1 MFRSGKQNAQHS
13 RQGGVSPLQAVDRAL
28 RLLDLMANGSP
39 HVGVSELARA
49 TGWSKAVV
57 FRLLRTLEAH
67 GYVARDD
74 TRRYM
79 LGTKPLE
86 LAGAVLRR
94 SELHQVAR
102 PALLTLA
109 ERTGESVVLT
119 APTAGGVICLDTV
132 DSPQQLRAS
141 FRIGRVIPWHAGAA
155 GKLHLAYLPA
165 HQADAILARPLR
177 RFTER
182 TVTDPERIREDL
194 TRIRGQGYAFT
205 VGELD
210 PGVAAISVPVLN
222 WRGEMVAAVS
232 LGGPASRF
240 TEDRLPGLL
249 REVQRAAEAI
259 SVRLL
264 GGGSG
269 SGVAGQQFRGMS
281 QRKEG
286 GA

>member
-1 MFRSGKQNAQHS
+1 MFRSGKQNAWPR
-13 RQGGVSPLQAVDRAL
+13 RQAGVSPLQAVDRAL

-74 TRRYM
+74 TRRYT

-86 LAGAVLRR
+86 LAGAILRR

-119 APTAGGVICLDTV
+119 APTARGVICLDTV

-155 GKLHLAYLPA
+155 GKLHMAYLPA
-165 HQADAILARPLR
+165 HQADAILTRPLR

-194 TRIRGQGYAFT
+194 SRIRGQGYAFT

-264 GGGSG
+264 GGGSS
-269 SGVAGQQFRGMS
+269 SGVAGQQCRGTS

>member
-1 MFRSGKQNAQHS
+1 MFRSGKQRQRPR
-13 RQGGVSPLQAVDRAL
+13 RQGAASPLQAVDRAL

-39 HVGVSELARA
+39 RVGVSELARA

-57 FRLLRTLEAH
+57 FRLLRTLELH

-74 TRRYM
+74 TRRYL

-102 PALLTLA
+102 PALLALA

-119 APTAGGVICLDTV
+119 APTPGGAICLDTV

-141 FRIGRVIPWHAGAA
+141 FRIGRIIPWHAGAA

-165 HQADAILARPLR
+165 EQADGILAQPLR

-182 TVTDPERIREDL
+182 TITDPGRIREDL
-194 TRIRGQGYAFT
+194 ARIRGQGYAFT

-210 PGVAAISVPVLN
+210 PGVAAISVPVLD

-240 TEDRLPGLL
+240 TEDRLPALL
-249 REVQRAAEAI
+249 REVRRAAEAI

-264 GGGSG
+264 GSSSSGG
-269 SGVAGQQFRGMS
+269 AGRQFQGMS